1 MTAVCSAYFPAGQPS
16 AAFQRQGPDLFPQRR
31 AGAPPGLAPK
41 VAQRSR
47 TVDAS
52 SVFLAA
58 PRFLRARLRA
68 IHPLFPLTPSH
79 FCGRAVSRRLVWARL
94 FNHGWRLRQRLR
106 AGGDRDHSRR
116 ARR

>member
-52 SVFLAA
+52 SVFLAVQ
-58 PRFLRARLRA
+58 RFLRARLRA
-68 IHPLFPLTPSH
+68 IHPLFPLTLSH
-79 FCGRAVSRRLVWARL
+79 FLWPVRFTTTRLGSALQPRLALAAEIARGRRPRS
-94 FNHGWRLRQRLR
+94 
-106 AGGDRDHSRR
+106 
-116 ARR
+116 